1 MGIRQNIIN
10 DSTKIL
16 KCHLDKDA
24 PDWDL
29 FVRQVNAMDKKY
41 KKHERAE
48 YEYMQKCMKV
58 VANTLQM
65 VGGELYGETG

>member
-48 YEYMQKCMKV
+48 YKYMQKCMKV
-58 VANTLQM
+58 VANALQM